1 MLTKLLISAAIALGA
16 AVGVAAPALADP
28 DNQYGVGAD
37 CAHGTVCQRPFVG
50 TQTIPPDQVTAEQK
64 AALSALN
71 ALPPQPSQ

>member
-1 MLTKLLISAAIALGA
+1 MLTKLLVSTAIALGA
-16 AVGVAAPALADP
+16 AVGVAVPALADP

-37 CAHGTVCQRPFVG
+37 CVNGTVCQRPFVG
-50 TQTIPPDQVTAEQK
+50 TQTIPQDQVDAQLR